1 MRARSRRR
9 RALPLGLGSAQGV
22 AALFLVGAELFLA
35 IAAPFIWGHTAA
47 HEDIVAMNQGP
58 TAAHLLGT
66 DSLGRDNLAR
76 VLVATRLSLG
86 LSILA
91 TFLATVAGCVL
102 GGIPPLLRRRY
113 QRWIGSV
120 INTWLAFPVLI
131 LAMFIAIVL
140 GPGSTTAVIALV
152 ATMTPGFARLVQTL
166 AAGVGGSEY
175 LAAARL
181 LGVSRRRQL
190 VRYIMPNIA
199 EPVILNVTLS
209 VGGALLALST
219 LSFLGLGVQPP
230 SYDWGQLLG
239 QALSSV
245 YVDPMEA
252 IGPGVAVIIAGLAFS
267 FFGEVLSNAAR
278 DQSTAGGMRREH
290 RGPRAIPTLSAA
302 ASERQPVAGGVRNL
316 LDVEDLTVSY
326 PTRAGRVSLVHGVS
340 FSLARHEILG
350 IVGESGSGKTLTA
363 TAASKLISAPGEVD
377 ARKLMFDG
385 RDLRFL
391 SDRQMRNEVGTGI
404 GYVFQ
409 DSATALNPAIR
420 LGRQLGEVVRV
431 HKHATKSEAVRA
443 SVAALNSV
451 AISMP
456 ERRLR
461 QFPFQLSGGM
471 RQRAAIA
478 MTRMGD
484 PELIVADEPTTA
496 LDVVVQAQV
505 LRLLRSTCSETGAS
519 AILISHDISVV
530 ASICNR
536 VLVMYAGTIVEDLP
550 VGSLQTG
557 AAHPYT
563 CALIASLPTL
573 ETDKSAPLVTIPGR
587 PPDPSSNIVGCAFAP
602 RCPFV
607 TARCREETPAL
618 VERGSGRVAC
628 WHPRPGSQT
637 SDERSVAGVPLI
649 AHELDEQANGSELR

>member
-1 MRARSRRR
+1 MSAGAGKPRR
-9 RALPLGLGSAQGV
+9 LPPVLKSAQGI
-22 AALFLVGAELFLA
+22 AALLLIAVEVFLA
-35 IAAPFIWGHTAA
+35 VAAPFIWGHSAA
-47 HEDIVAMNQGP
+47 HENIAALNQGP
-58 TAAHLLGT
+58 SAAHFLGT

-86 LSILA
+86 LAVLA
-91 TFLATVAGCVL
+91 TFLATVAGCVI
-102 GGIPPLLRRRY
+102 GGIPPLLHRRY
-113 QRWIGSV
+113 QRWIGSI
-120 INTWLAFPVLI
+120 INTWLAFPVII
-131 LAMFIAIVL
+131 LGMFIAIML

-190 VRYIMPNIA
+190 VRYILPNIA

-239 QALSSV
+239 QALNSV

-252 IGPGVAVIIAGLAFS
+252 IGPGVAVIIAGLSFS
-267 FFGEVLSNAAR
+267 FLGEVLSNAAR
-278 DQSTAGGMRREH
+278 DRSMGGGISRGERRAT
-290 RGPRAIPTLSAA
+290 PVISAA
-302 ASERQPVAGGVRNL
+302 TPARRSADGTGSL
-316 LDVEDLTVSY
+316 LDVEDLAVSY
-326 PTRAGRVSLVHGVS
+326 PMRTGRVSLVHDVS

-363 TAASKLISAPGEVD
+363 SAASKLITAPGQVD
-377 ARKLMFDG
+377 AQKLTFDG
-385 RDLRFL
+385 KDLRFL
-391 SDRQMRNEVGTGI
+391 SDRQMRSEVGAGI

-431 HKHATKSEAVRA
+431 HKHATRSEAVRA
-443 SVAALNSV
+443 SVGALDSV
-451 AISMP
+451 SISMP
-456 ERRLR
+456 ERRIH

-471 RQRAAIA
+471 RQRASIA
-478 MTRMGD
+478 MARMGD

-505 LRLLRSTCSETGAS
+505 LQLLRSTCSETGAS
-519 AILISHDISVV
+519 AIVISHDISVV

-536 VLVMYAGTIVEDLP
+536 VLVMYAGTIVEDL
-550 VGSLQTG
+550 SAEALRTG

-563 CALIASLPTL
+563 RALIASLPTL
-573 ETDKSAPLVTIPGR
+573 ETDKGAPLVTIPGR
-587 PPDPSSNIVGCAFAP
+587 PPDAAAKVVGCAFAP
-602 RCPFV
+602 RCAFA
-607 TARCREETPAL
+607 TARCRQETPAL
-618 VERGSGRVAC
+618 VTRAGGRVAC
-628 WHPRPGSQT
+628 WHPRTGES
-637 SDERSVAGVPLI
+637 L
-649 AHELDEQANGSELR
+649 LDEPSADAAPLGQHSRDEPLSESKSR